1 VDADLERAVAQVAA
15 AAVAAVAVE
24 VHDCLE
30 QQALVVFVQESCR
43 MHELFAQLVQ
53 LVQGR

>member
-1 VDADLERAVAQVAA
+1 VAQVAA

-30 QQALVVFVQESCR
+30 QQALVVLVQESCR